1 MKTHSTIQRCQVYLV
16 TIRWCF
22 PLSCPFSTFLFP
34 ACFSFYSI
42 FFFLLPLLPFLP
54 YPFLSLFLP
63 SSSLYKVLKP
73 VLTLCL
79 ILDFNLY
86 LIFSGTT
93 KFRRI
98 LFCCTFLLYFADL
111 TFFFFF
117 KEFGGSW
124 QFCAKQ
130 VYWYHFSKN
139 ICSLC
144 ASVSCFGNSCNIS
157 NSFIILFVVLIYYQL
172 NLMLL
177 LQKK

>member
-111 TFFFFF
+111 TFFFFL
-117 KEFGGSW
+117 
-124 QFCAKQ
+124 
-130 VYWYHFSKN
+130 KN
-139 ICSLC
+139 L
-144 ASVSCFGNSCNIS
+144 VVHGNSVPSKSIGTIFPKTFAHFVPLCRALV
-157 NSFIILFVVLIYYQL
+157 ILAIFQT
-172 NLMLL
+172 LL
-177 LQKK
+177 LFYLSY

>member
-1 MKTHSTIQRCQVYLV
+1 MKTHSIIQRCQVYFV
-16 TIRWCF
+16 TVWWCF

-63 SSSLYKVLKP
+63 SSSLYKVLKL
-73 VLTLCL
+73 VLTLRL

-93 KFRRI
+93 KYRHI
-98 LFCCTFLLYFADL
+98 VFCCPFFFIVLCRSN
-111 TFFFFF
+111 FFFFF

-130 VYWYHFSKN
+130 VYWCHFSN